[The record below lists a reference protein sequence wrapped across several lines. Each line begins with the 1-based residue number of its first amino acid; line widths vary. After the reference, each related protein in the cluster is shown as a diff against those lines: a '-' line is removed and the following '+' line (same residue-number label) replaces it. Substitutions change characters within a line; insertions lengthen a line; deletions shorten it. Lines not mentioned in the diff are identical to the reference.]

1 MKKKLLAASLTAIAL
16 MLIFPA
22 WAQKTEVPEVAKKA
36 FATRFAEAKSV
47 KWSSESAT
55 EFEAEFKLN
64 GKEMSANFNNKGE
77 WLETEISVEKAD
89 LPADVLKTIETQFAG
104 YKTDEMA
111 SVETPGMKAFE
122 VSLAKGKEEIEL
134 TIDPKGKVIKKANA
148 NVEEEEEDAEVEGK
162 EIKVS
167 EAVTSAFS
175 KKFPGAQSVKW
186 GEEKEG
192 DAAADFEAEFKLNGK
207 EMSAN
212 FNSKGEWLE
221 TEITVVKSDLPA
233 NVLKTVESQF
243 AGYKLGDMASVETPK
258 MKAFEISLAKG
269 KEEIEVVIDLQGKVI
284 KKVDAKEEEEKE
296 EKEK

>member
-1 MKKKLLAASLTAIAL
+1 MKKKLLSASLTAIAL
-16 MLIFPA
+16 MVILPA

-36 FATRFAEAKSV
+36 FATKFTEAKSV

-64 GKEMSANFNNKGE
+64 GKEMSANFNKKGE
-77 WLETEISVEKAD
+77 WLETEVSVEKAD
-89 LPADVLKTIETQFAG
+89 LPAAVLKTIESQFAG
-104 YKTDEMA
+104 YKLDEIA

-122 VSLAKGKEEIEL
+122 VSLAKEKEEIEV
-134 TIDPKGKVIKKANA
+134 TIDPKGKVIKKTDAK
-148 NVEEEEEDAEVEGK
+148 EEEEEDAEVEGK

-175 KKFPGAQSVKW
+175 KKFPTAQSVKW

-192 DAAADFEAEFKLNGK
+192 DAEADFEAEFKLNGK

-221 TEITVVKSDLPA
+221 TELTVEKTDLPA
-233 NVLKTVESQF
+233 NVLKTIESQF

-258 MKAFEISLAKG
+258 MKAFEISLKKG

-284 KKVDAKEEEEKE
+284 KKVDAKEEEEEE